1 MQIKAAERP
10 NELREWSKKLKALRK
25 GRQEKT
31 SLSPAKPSPAPAKPS
46 PAPAKPML
54 PKSLGHG
61 EDFDRF
67 VGYGAFNHL
76 NSFSESQTSSG
87 MITASTGCEL
97 TDAIFDAAHNADI
110 VPQEFFDEMDR
121 EKVME

>member
-1 MQIKAAERP
+1 MEIKNAKRT

-31 SLSPAKPSPAPAKPS
+31 SPAPAKPS
-46 PAPAKPML
+46 PAMAKPML

-61 EDFDRF
+61 EDFDRSM
-67 VGYGAFNHL
+67 GYGAFNHL
-76 NSFSESQTSSG
+76 NSFSKSQTSSG
-87 MITASTGCEL
+87 TIMVSTGCEL

-110 VPQEFFDEMDR
+110 VPQEFSRRDGS
-121 EKVME
+121 